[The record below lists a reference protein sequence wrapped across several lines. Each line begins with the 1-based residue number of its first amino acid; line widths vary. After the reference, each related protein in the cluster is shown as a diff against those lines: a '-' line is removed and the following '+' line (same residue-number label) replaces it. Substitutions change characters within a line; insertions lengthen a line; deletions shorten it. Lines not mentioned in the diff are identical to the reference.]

1 MALKKYKCQ
10 EIDPIGDF
18 YNNNCI
24 DYCEQY
30 DRLYLNETYTGKD
43 YGECVKKSTS
53 VEPETIGAWGGV
65 ATGLTATLMGL
76 FGGETT
82 EVYDEDGVL
91 ITEEENNIGT
101 IIVISLVAIFLIV
114 AVFLFLRKR

>member
-1 MALKKYKCQ
+1 
-10 EIDPIGDF
+10 
-18 YNNNCI
+18 
-24 DYCEQY
+24 
-30 DRLYLNETYTGKD
+30 
-43 YGECVKKSTS
+43 
-53 VEPETIGAWGGV
+53 
-65 ATGLTATLMGL
+65 MGL